1 MTIWAVGI
9 VVFCVAGLVQGCTGF
24 GMALVAAPCLMLLM
38 PPVTAVCTIVLMST
52 VNTFFVAM
60 HARRH
65 IRVRLV
71 GPLAL
76 GGVMGIP
83 FGIWTLQVVDPP
95 LIKVLVGAFV
105 MAFALLLL
113 SGWRRPLEHPRWS
126 LIPVGMASGLLGG
139 STSMGGPPVIL
150 FLANQETPKDAFRG
164 NISCYFFT
172 VNCFGIA
179 MFLAKGLL
187 EAQVALQAAVFL
199 PAMLLG
205 TYGGVALAKRV
216 PEGLFRKVVMIGVAL
231 MGLVLLATNVR
242 GAL

>member
-1 MTIWAVGI
+1 MTIWPVGI
-9 VVFCVAGLVQGCTGF
+9 VVFCFAGLVQGCTGF

-38 PPVTAVCTIVLMST
+38 PPARAVCTIVLMST
-52 VNTFFVAM
+52 LSALFVATQ
-60 HARRH
+60 ARQH

-76 GGVMGIP
+76 GGVVGMP
-83 FGIWTLQVVDPP
+83 FGIWTLQAVDPP
-95 LIKVLVGAFV
+95 LLKTLVGAFV
-105 MAFALLLL
+105 TAFALLLL
-113 SGWRRPLEHPRWS
+113 SGWRRPIAAPRWS

-172 VNCFGIA
+172 VNCFGIM
-179 MFLAKGLL
+179 MFLAKGLID
-187 EAQVALQAAVFL
+187 AQVAFQAAVFL

-205 TYGGVALAKRV
+205 TYSGVALAKRV
-216 PEGLFRKVVMIGVAL
+216 PEALFRKVVMIGVAV

-242 GAL
+242 SAV

>member
-1 MTIWAVGI
+1 MTIWPVGI
-9 VVFCVAGLVQGCTGF
+9 VVFCFAGLVQGCTGF

-38 PPVTAVCTIVLMST
+38 PPVTAVCTIIMMST
-52 VNTFFVAM
+52 VSTFFVAA

-76 GGVMGIP
+76 GGVVGMP
-83 FGIWTLQVVDPP
+83 FGIWTLQVVHPP
-95 LIKVLVGAFV
+95 LLKALVGAFV
-105 MAFALLLL
+105 TAFALLLL

-126 LIPVGMASGLLGG
+126 LIPVGMAGGLLGG

-172 VNCFGIA
+172 VNCFAIT

-187 EAQVALQAAVFL
+187 DAQVALQATVFL

-216 PEGLFRKVVMIGVAL
+216 PEGLFRKVVMIGVAM
-231 MGLVLLATNVR
+231 MGLVLLATNAR
-242 GAL
+242 SAL